1 MILEGNL
8 ITRIILNQVFN
19 FDQQFHGLEFYHF
32 LPITVNQNLFKTYL
46 DVDLSHLRYG
56 FQTFLNCW
64 PTLLISINR
73 GLVP

>member
-32 LPITVNQNLFKTYL
+32 LPKSLYL
-46 DVDLSHLRYG
+46 
-56 FQTFLNCW
+56 
-64 PTLLISINR
+64 LLIRIYLKHIWMSIFLINDMVFK
-73 GLVP
+73 LF